1 MFNSIKKK
9 IVFAL
14 CLCICCVLSI
24 SGITLFFNKNNKT
37 LIANSNGFTLSVGG
51 DDKTKYV
58 DGDTIML
65 KASKD
70 DSASDQKL
78 TVTFIP
84 EYKGTIIDMRESLTI
99 NGQSMDTGLSMG
111 SSATT
116 GKDYS
121 FSQTIFYSK
130 EINKLNNAEVSSE
143 TLTGDN
149 LQGRYTY
156 TFEYTGDVQYVNTIT
171 FYVIFDVSYY
181 SPQKGDTATVK
192 TEPELLNTTKLSRYK
207 YKENGV
213 YETSKLKQED
223 KNKEDAGFTFSNQV
237 ESNFYHFDNNDYPT
251 YSYDATKYN
260 LSWEYSY
267 NGLVDTFTTQYDGQG
282 KVKVSKNGTEVET
295 YECTLVEIVEND
307 NKYTLN
313 IVNLKFDQV
322 GEYSFNILPVVLT
335 ENGYETLSESSCV
348 KLKDEDHQIAYFGD
362 VTLNI
367 FGYQLFY
374 TNYDKTSQNSVK
386 EFKDSSIKTNLQ
398 NFTGFI
404 DTNSKLTTDAINTL
418 NKVTTNQAPVTFAKY
433 NVNMSQSGGS
443 SNSYAYYFPTAD
455 SVASKIEITSNT
467 KFSNNGYYLVYTKYT
482 YVKNLQLNKTD
493 GSVVS
498 DTSDCEQYFGFRI
511 NNGEPSVK
519 MSTKDSLD
527 STKSNPFYANQI
539 TNKDITISWTENS
552 NFDNPSI
559 YEVYYSYDSS
569 KEYIK
574 ANTNDTTLYSFKT
587 ENNTNNLTIKAQSN
601 KIVYWKFIMK
611 YGPTNNT
618 SLTYNFTTDTTPITS
633 EVWSVNKDKTTYT
646 KGLNL
651 ASINT
656 DFISTNSY
664 FYVDY
669 TSTKD
674 SGAQVNS
681 SYYYIPLE
689 KDSDFNEISKTFNST
704 NTNNFEYIYNGY
716 KLGTDSSLYSYAP
729 TNVVDNVI
737 SGTSA
742 NNILSNA
749 GLYLFKFEDSAGNIN
764 YKFVFV
770 ENTSSLVLVNPNPNN
785 LATDVYSILNNDN
798 SIYLQNINIIFGE
811 NKAINMN
818 NISQIINDLGNDG
831 NKFLSNYSS
840 NLSADIIKVM
850 SLQNKNDD
858 YYIYFAN
865 KSAITPTNSNGDII
879 TGNTDSIINQSNN
892 KIIGYTIKLEK
903 AEDEAT
909 YKLNIN
915 SNNQSIEKSILMSTD
930 NSQVI
935 AYHTNNTSYDF
946 NKNSLAELNSTS
958 DNNLYFTWIN
968 NKGDYEI
975 ESLTANFY
983 PLTYDIDS
991 SLYPYKETPSS
1002 QTNLLDN
1009 ATKNGNSYSL
1019 DTPFETTGMYV
1030 ITRKYKNAL
1039 SNSSI
1044 DMQTRTYVYFIDR
1057 NKIFDSIKLS
1067 DTKTFT
1073 IGETISL
1080 LIGSNAYNDN
1090 EYQITLKS
1098 SDFSQ
1103 IGSGSTLFDTNKL
1116 PVSIQAT
1123 NFETLNKYSQ
1133 ISNITNASQKGLAI
1147 KNIHSNNFN
1156 YTENS
1161 WLNKI
1166 ESAFKLDISINDQM
1180 ISANQNI
1187 TDYNNYNILISEA
1200 NVKSNNKINHTLKFN
1215 ISPLDP
1221 NGEFVE
1227 ITGADYSSS
1236 SESYNKY
1243 SILKE
1248 HPTLNYIN
1256 NTFFAWSDPTDEY
1269 RAKIDE
1275 NEIKLYING
1284 VSVQPTILQSNLQG
1298 FNHIINLQQE
1308 IEDFRNNNN
1317 ISNNTDLF
1325 VVIHLQYLGYNNTY
1339 ENYSRDEY
1347 IYFDFTAPDLN
1358 YKNLINNDK
1367 YLTQEQKN
1375 NDTFS
1380 NYNSQISFDNYAFSI
1395 DKSFNFTLDDETI
1408 SNNIINNT
1416 EIKTNTTDI
1425 YFRKYNKYEDINSG
1439 EDIENLQSLISSDD
1453 RYSQNDRYLRLRFA
1467 TYLDSVYKKIEI
1479 SSTNPEMNFYN
1490 YLISNNISPF
1500 GYFEIIEIDMAG
1512 NERIYT
1518 IYLPKEEEN
1527 IIFDIEENEESSIQP
1542 ISTEPNYV
1550 YEVNSYLFNLKDIVL
1565 SNKEWLTLNVT
1576 RDNTL
1581 IESYK
1586 ISPITISSYISIDKA
1601 IEIINNFAKNVDT
1614 DKGTAYKFDLTKQLI
1629 SNNNVTNNSTYSIY
1643 FNYPS
1648 KEIEISLTEGI
1659 SGGNKVLYISW
1670 TESLSTTIES
1680 FEIYYQDKNSEFQ
1693 LLDNIEISTNEINP
1707 LSKFII
1713 LDITNGGSFKFV
1725 YKDNFNRK
1733 HTEFYMTGIEN
1744 AASIEYSNNYIS
1756 DEDITYTA
1764 GQVYVKYQPLTYKIS
1779 ITPLDE
1785 NYKPLLNNDNTEI
1798 VIPIDQFNPY
1808 SSNTL
1813 TYIPLFKLNE
1823 ANIQGYKITIS
1834 NSLAQE
1840 DESLKVYNIVYMPL
1854 LGKLSI
1860 KDNTSKEIFNDSS
1873 IGVNVTSESCYVYID
1888 DSAIPS
1894 VIPTYISG
1902 IFIKENGDVVDLGII
1917 DPGSCL
1923 SNVNVG
1929 KYELTIYNSLGSNKK
1944 VTFEIRSS
1952 ISKDYSIITTNTKQL
1967 LIASSVKYTY
1977 GTNQIDWFFTTD
1989 NYTINLSS
1997 IRYTKYTSVN
2007 TTELDGDITTIYLL
2021 NNSND
2026 QLSSSYKEKYIAVT
2040 KMRNNYN
2047 FVNSNGNS
2055 LMIDNVVVTGTQ
2067 YQSSNQNFV
2076 LSLSYPYYKFEGNL
2090 ISIYYSYND
2099 SDLTLLDSNSIS
2111 FSNAGIYKFY
2121 FVDHAGN
2128 KQIFN
2133 NLDYFK
2139 VLLFNEVIINV
2150 NNSQKIDNAIFNEM
2164 VIISIVE
2171 PTIYKSN
2178 SFTISVLKNNSESL
2192 SVSKINNTYSFKD
2205 YGAYKVTIT
2214 AELVQN
2220 SRQVQTVYN
2229 FVILNPNESYVAY
2242 EYIAPSGYEVTK
2254 IEKDGQDVTEQI
2266 RKDISKQL
2274 FENENDILNT
2284 ISSLNLSGLENGIG
2298 GNGRYSITV
2307 LAKNINNNISK
2318 SFTFNVWINA
2328 GEEVYIL
2335 SSISAGSS
2343 STNPIR
2349 LKINTN
2355 LIYSEIGTCNI
2366 MINNSLW
2373 LSIDAQG
2380 VVTNHLSDSSSIVL
2394 VEASSENVA
2403 FSTYKIVNTGTYN
2416 IKIRSTNGNT
2426 LMSFTVTK
2434 AEPLNS
2440 TAILVIVISVVAII
2454 TFVVV
2459 FILLRKKMRVK

>member
-1 MFNSIKKK
+1 MFNSVRKKF
-9 IVFAL
+9 VFAL

-24 SGITLFFNKNNKT
+24 SGITLFFNKNNNT
-37 LIANSNGFTLSVGG
+37 LIANSNGFTLSVEN
-51 DDKTKYV
+51 DSAEYT
-58 DGDTIML
+58 DGDVIML
-65 KASKD
+65 HAIDDASV
-70 DSASDQKL
+70 DQKL
-78 TVTFIP
+78 TVTFKP
-84 EYKGTIIDMRESLTI
+84 EYQGTIIDMRESLTI
-99 NGQSMDTGLSMG
+99 NGQSVDTGLSMG
-111 SSATT
+111 STATT
-116 GKDYS
+116 GEEYE
-121 FSQTIFYSK
+121 FSQTISYNK
-130 EINKLNNAEVSSE
+130 AIKKLNNAEISTE
-143 TLTGDN
+143 TLVRDS

-171 FYVIFDVSYY
+171 FYVIFDTCYY
-181 SPQKGDTATVK
+181 SQNDSSIIP
-192 TEPELLNTTKLSRYK
+192 EPELLNTTKLSRYVYQDNDSS
-207 YKENGV
+207 YK
-213 YETSKLKQED
+213 TSKLK
-223 KNKEDAGFTFSNQV
+223 KEESVNYEFTFNNQV

-251 YSYDATKYN
+251 YTYDATKYN
-260 LSWEYSY
+260 LNWEYTY
-267 NGLVDTFTTQYDGQG
+267 NGLVDTFTTQYDGKG
-282 KVKVSKNGTEVET
+282 KVKVNKNGIEIAT
-295 YECTLVEIVEND
+295 YDCNAS
-307 NKYTLN
+307 N

-322 GEYSFNILPVVLT
+322 GEYSFNILPVVHT
-335 ENGYETLSESSCV
+335 ENGYETLTENSCV
-348 KLKDEDHQIAYFGD
+348 TLKDENHQIAYFGD

-374 TNYDKTSQNSVK
+374 TNYDKTSLDSIK
-386 EFKDSSIKTNLQ
+386 EFKDSKIKTNLQ
-398 NFTGFI
+398 KQNFTDLIDSTNNQIKLNPDKI
-404 DTNSKLTTDAINTL
+404 DTLNDA
-418 NKVTTNQAPVTFAKY
+418 TTNQAPVTFAKY
-433 NVNMSQSGGS
+433 NVNMSQSNGKS
-443 SNSYAYYFPTAD
+443 KSYAYYFPTAN
-455 SVASKIEITSNT
+455 SSATKIEITSNT
-467 KFSNNGYYLVYTKYT
+467 KFSNNGYYLVYTTYT
-482 YVKNLQLNKTD
+482 YVKNLELDKS
-493 GSVVS
+493 GSIVS
-498 DTSDCEQYFGFRI
+498 NTSDCEQYFGFRI
-511 NNGEPSVK
+511 NNGEPNVL
-519 MSTKDSLD
+519 MSTQNPLD
-527 STKSNPFYANQI
+527 STKTNPFYANQI
-539 TNKDITISWTENS
+539 TNKDITISWSENS

-559 YEVYYSYDSS
+559 YELYYTDNQNN
-569 KEYIK
+569 
-574 ANTNDTTLYSFKT
+574 AFRLADTSFYQAI
-587 ENNTNNLTIKAQSN
+587 NNNCIIITAQPN
-601 KIVYWKFIMK
+601 KIIYWKFVIK

-633 EVWSVNKDKTTYT
+633 EVWSVNKSNTTYT

-651 ASINT
+651 ANTNT

-669 TSTKD
+669 TSEKD

-689 KDSDFNEISKTFNST
+689 KDNNFNEISKTFTSST
-704 NTNNFEYIYNGY
+704 TNNFEYIYNGY
-716 KLGTDSSLYSYAP
+716 KLGTDASLYSYAP
-729 TNVVDNVI
+729 TNVVDNII

-770 ENTSSLVLVNPNPNN
+770 ENTSALVLVNPSPNN
-785 LATDVYSILNNDN
+785 LATDIYSILNNDN

-818 NISQIINDLGNDG
+818 NISQIISNLGNNG

-840 NLSADIIKVM
+840 NLSADMIKVM
-850 SLQNKNDD
+850 NLQNKSND

-865 KSAITPTNSNGDII
+865 KASLTPTNSNGEII
-879 TGNTDSIINQSNN
+879 TGNTASIVNESS
-892 KIIGYTIKLEK
+892 KKTIGYTIKLEK
-903 AEDEAT
+903 PEDEAT
-909 YKLNIN
+909 YIINLN
-915 SNNQSIEKSILMSTD
+915 SNNQVIKKSILMSTD

-935 AYHTNNTSYDF
+935 AYHTNNTSYNYD
-946 NKNSLAELNSTS
+946 KNSLTELNSTS
-958 DNNLYFTWIN
+958 DKNIYFTWIN

-975 ESLTANFY
+975 ESLTADFY
-983 PLTYDIDS
+983 PLTYDINS

-1002 QTNLLDN
+1002 QTNLLAD
-1009 ATKNGNSYSL
+1009 ATKDENNYSL
-1019 DTPFETTGMYV
+1019 DTPFETQGMYV

-1039 SNSSI
+1039 SSSSI
-1044 DMQTRTYVYFIDR
+1044 DMQTRTYIYFIDR

-1067 DTKTFT
+1067 NTKTFT

-1080 LIGSNAYNDN
+1080 LIGSNDYNDN
-1090 EYQITLKS
+1090 EYQITLNS

-1103 IGSGSTLFDTNKL
+1103 IGSNSTLFDTNKL
-1116 PVSIQAT
+1116 PVSVQAT

-1133 ISNITNASQKGLAI
+1133 INNITNASQKGLSI

-1166 ESAFKLDISINDQM
+1166 ESAFKLSISVNNQI
-1180 ISANQNI
+1180 ISANTNI
-1187 TDYNNYNILISEA
+1187 TDYDNYNVLISEA
-1200 NVKSNNKINHTLKFN
+1200 NAKSNDKINHTLKFN
-1215 ISPLDP
+1215 ISPLSP

-1227 ITGADYSSS
+1227 ITGSDYSNNSTN
-1236 SESYNKY
+1236 YNKY

-1248 HPTLNYIN
+1248 HPTLNYFE
-1256 NTFFAWSDPTDEY
+1256 NTLFAWSDPTDEY

-1275 NEIKLYING
+1275 NEIKIYING
-1284 VSVQPTILQSNLQG
+1284 ININDNFEILPSNLQG
-1298 FNHIINLQQE
+1298 FNHIINLQQVVE
-1308 IEDFRNNNN
+1308 NFINTNN

-1325 VVIHLQYLGYNNTY
+1325 VVIHLQYLGYNSTY
-1339 ENYSRDEY
+1339 ENYSHDEY

-1358 YKNLINNDK
+1358 FKNLINNDK
-1367 YLTQEQKN
+1367 FLTQEQKN
-1375 NDTFS
+1375 DNTFS
-1380 NYNSQISFDNYAFSI
+1380 NYNSQISFDNYAFNI
-1395 DKSFNFTLDDETI
+1395 DKSFNFTLDDETVT
-1408 SNNIINNT
+1408 NNIINNT

-1439 EDIENLQSLISSDD
+1439 EDIINLQSLISSDD
-1453 RYSQNDRYLRLRFA
+1453 RYNQNDKYLRLRFA
-1467 TYLDSVYKKIEI
+1467 TYLESIYQKLEI

-1490 YLISNNISPF
+1490 YLISRNITPF
-1500 GYFEIIEIDMAG
+1500 GYFEIIEIDMSG

-1518 IYLPKEEEN
+1518 IYLPKEDDN
-1527 IIFDIEENEESSIQP
+1527 ITFDIEDNEESLIQP
-1542 ISTEPNYV
+1542 MLEESNYV
-1550 YEVNSYLFNLKDIVL
+1550 YEVNSYLFNLIDIIL

-1586 ISPITISSYISIDKA
+1586 ISPTTISNYISINKA

-1614 DKGTAYKFDLTKQLI
+1614 DKGTAYKFELTKQLI
-1629 SNNNVTNNSTYSIY
+1629 SNNNVTINSTHSIY
-1643 FNYPS
+1643 YNYPS

-1659 SGGNKVLYISW
+1659 SGRNNVLYISW
-1670 TESLSTTIES
+1670 NESISTKIES

-1693 LLDNIEISTNEINP
+1693 LLDNITISSNEINP

-1733 HTEFYMTGIEN
+1733 HTQFYMTGIEN
-1744 AASIEYSNNYIS
+1744 IAEIEYSNNYIS
-1756 DEDITYTA
+1756 NENITFTA
-1764 GQVYVKYQPLTYKIS
+1764 GQVYIKYQPLTYKIS

-1785 NYKPLLNNDNTEI
+1785 NYKPLVNNDNTEI
-1798 VIPIDQFNPY
+1798 VIPLEQFNSY
-1808 SSNTL
+1808 TLNTL

-1823 ANIQGYKITIS
+1823 ANMQGYKITVS

-1840 DESLKVYNIVYMPL
+1840 NESSKTYNIVYMPL

-1894 VIPTYISG
+1894 VIPTFISG

-1929 KYELTIYNSLGSNKK
+1929 KYELTIYNSLGTNKK

-1967 LIASSVKYTY
+1967 LIPSTVKYTY
-1977 GTNQIDWFFTTD
+1977 GANQIDWFFTTD
-1989 NYTINLSS
+1989 SYTINLSS
-1997 IRYTKYTSVN
+1997 IRYTKYTIVN
-2007 TTELDGDITTIYLL
+2007 TTELDGDTTTVYLL

-2026 QLSSSYKEKYIAVT
+2026 PISSSYKEKYIAVT

-2047 FVNSNGNS
+2047 FINSNGNS
-2055 LMIDNVVVTGTQ
+2055 LMIDNVVITGAQ

-2076 LSLSYPYYKFEGNL
+2076 LSLSSPFYKFEGNL

-2099 SDLTLLDSNSIS
+2099 SNLTLLNSNNIS

-2133 NLDYFK
+2133 NLDYFR

-2150 NNSQKIDNAIFNEM
+2150 NNSQKIDNAIFNDM
-2164 VIISIVE
+2164 VVISIVE

-2220 SRQVQTVYN
+2220 SRKVQTVYN
-2229 FVILNPNESYVAY
+2229 FVILNPNEAYVAY

-2254 IEKDGQDVTEQI
+2254 IEKDGEDVTEQI
-2266 RKDISKQL
+2266 RKDISMQVY
-2274 FENENDILNT
+2274 ENENDILNT
-2284 ISSLNLSGLENGIG
+2284 ISNLNLSGLENGIG

-2318 SFTFNVWINA
+2318 SFTFNIWINA

-2366 MINNSLW
+2366 MINNTLW

-2380 VVTNHLSDSSSIVL
+2380 VVTNHLNDSSSIVL

-2403 FSTYKIVNTGTYN
+2403 FSTYKIVSTGTYN

-2440 TAILVIVISVVAII
+2440 TAIIVIVISVVAII
-2454 TFVVV
+2454 AFVVIFV
-2459 FILLRKKMRVK
+2459 LLRKKMRVK